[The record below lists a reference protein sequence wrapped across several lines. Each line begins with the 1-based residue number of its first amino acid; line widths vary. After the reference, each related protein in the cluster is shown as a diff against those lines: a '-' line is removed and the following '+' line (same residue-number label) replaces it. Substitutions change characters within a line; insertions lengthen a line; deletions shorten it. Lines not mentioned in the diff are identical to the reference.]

1 MANLEP
7 VYLGGTT
14 VKRASLHNAEQ
25 MEKLDL
31 HEGDYVFVEKGGE
44 IIPKIVDVNLNQRA
58 EGARVIQFIAHCP
71 ACSSVLVKEDGEA
84 QHYCLNEKACPPQ
97 VKGKIEHFIS
107 RRAMNID
114 GLGAE
119 TIDALVEA
127 GFIRNISDLYSLSY
141 EQLLS
146 MDRMADKSVRNLLDG
161 LEASKAMPFEKV
173 VLRTWDSFCRRDGV

>member
-1 MANLEP
+1 M
-7 VYLGGTT
+7 
-14 VKRASLHNAEQ
+14 
-25 MEKLDL
+25 
-31 HEGDYVFVEKGGE
+31 
-44 IIPKIVDVNLNQRA
+44 
-58 EGARVIQFIAHCP
+58 IQFIAHCP
-71 ACSSVLVKEDGEA
+71 ACSSGAVKEDGEA

-114 GLGAE
+114 GLGVE

-146 MDRMADKSVRNLLDG
+146 YGPNGR
-161 LEASKAMPFEKV
+161 
-173 VLRTWDSFCRRDGV
+173 